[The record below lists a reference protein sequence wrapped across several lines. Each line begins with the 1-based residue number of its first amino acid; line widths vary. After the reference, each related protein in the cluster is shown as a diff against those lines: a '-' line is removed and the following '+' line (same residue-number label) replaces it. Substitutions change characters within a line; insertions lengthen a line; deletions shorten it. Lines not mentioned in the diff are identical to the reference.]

1 MENNN
6 RRANPLIRVIGY
18 IALIL
23 VTAVGLWEIGAKFTN
38 GPIDEGTTQLVPWG
52 IWVSGYIFFLGL
64 SAGSFLISTLIYVF
78 GVQQLEEAGPA
89 ALVQAL
95 GCLLLGGLLIV
106 ADAGHP
112 ERIYMVLLYFN
123 PTSVMAHMGLF
134 YNLYIAIVIAEIYLV
149 MRPRFVRNVQSGKR
163 PTWLYRLFSLGS
175 TRLDR
180 KSLTRDRKWLMVLG
194 ILGIPAAVIVHGGVG
209 TIFAVAKARPNWLGG
224 LFPLL
229 FIVSALTSGGALLT
243 YLTAAFGRMPHE
255 RKLKLVSF
263 LAKLT
268 MGFLLLDALIMFAD
282 ILTTSYTAIPS
293 GSSTDALVLFGS
305 YKWIFWIVQVAL
317 GLVIPVF
324 LVANPETNRSLG
336 WLGLAGFLVVIGM
349 FGARLPLVIP
359 PQITPLFDMQLGAY
373 NHIRYAYGYAPSTSD
388 LLVMLGVFAFG
399 IWMMLGARKYLPMDA
414 EIHQDAQR
422 RGEVTSCNIV
432 HGKQI
437 TRLVRKWIGV
447 AS

>member
-1 MENNN
+1 
-6 RRANPLIRVIGY
+6 VIGY
-18 IALIL
+18 IALIT
-23 VTAVGLWEIGAKFTN
+23 VTAVGLWEIAAKFLN

-78 GVQQLEEAGPA
+78 GVKQLEEAGPA

-95 GCLLLGGLLIV
+95 GCLLLGGILIV

-112 ERIYMVLLYFN
+112 ERIYMVLLHFN
-123 PTSVMAHMGLF
+123 PTSVMAYMGLF
-134 YNLYIAIVIAEIYLV
+134 YNVYIVIVIAEIYLV
-149 MRPRFVRNVQSGKR
+149 MRPRFVQYVQSEKR
-163 PTWLYRLFSLGS
+163 PSWLYSILSLGS
-175 TRLDR
+175 RRLDR
-180 KSLTRDRKWLMVLG
+180 ESFLRDRKWLMILG

-243 YLTAAFGRMPHE
+243 FLTAAFGKMPRE

-263 LAKLT
+263 LAQLT
-268 MGFLLLDALIMFAD
+268 IGFLLLDALIMFAD
-282 ILTTSYTAIPS
+282 MFTTSYTAIPS
-293 GSSTDALVLFGS
+293 GASTDNLVLVGP
-305 YKWIFWIVQVAL
+305 YKWIFWIVEVAL
-317 GLVIPVF
+317 GLVIPVL
-324 LVANPETNRSLG
+324 LVASPRTNKTLG

-349 FGARLPLVIP
+349 FGARLTLVIP

-373 NHIRYAYGYAPSTSD
+373 NHIRYAYGYAPSASD

-399 IWMMLGARKYLPMDA
+399 IWMMLGARKYLPMDVG
-414 EIHQDAQR
+414 IDQDAQQ
-422 RGEVTSCNIV
+422 RGEVTS
-432 HGKQI
+432 
-437 TRLVRKWIGV
+437 
-447 AS
+447 

>member
-1 MENNN
+1 MENSN

-23 VTAVGLWEIGAKFTN
+23 VTAVGLWEMVAKFMN

-95 GCLLLGGLLIV
+95 GCLLLGGILIV
-106 ADAGHP
+106 LDAGHP

-123 PTSVMAHMGLF
+123 PTSVMAHMGFF
-134 YNLYIAIVIAEIYLV
+134 YNVYIAIVIAEIYLV
-149 MRPRFVRNVQSGKR
+149 MRPRFVRNVQSAKR

-243 YLTAAFGRMPHE
+243 FLTAAFGKMPRE
-255 RKLKLVSF
+255 RKLNLVSF

-305 YKWIFWIVQVAL
+305 YKWIFWIVQVVL

-349 FGARLPLVIP
+349 FGARLTLVIP

-422 RGEVTSCNIV
+422 RGEVTS
-432 HGKQI
+432 
-437 TRLVRKWIGV
+437 
-447 AS
+447 

>member
-1 MENNN
+1 MGTKNNEG
-6 RRANPLIRVIGY
+6 NPLTRVIGY
-18 IALIL
+18 IVLII
-23 VTAVGLWEIGAKFTN
+23 VTAVGLWEISAKFVN

-78 GVQQLEEAGPA
+78 GVKQLEEAGPA

-134 YNLYIAIVIAEIYLV
+134 YNVYIAIVIAEIYLV
-149 MRPRFVRNVQSGKR
+149 MRPAFVQNVQSGKP
-163 PTWLYRLFSLGS
+163 PTWLYRILSLGS

-180 KSLTRDRKWLMVLG
+180 ESFLRDRKWLMILG

-243 YLTAAFGRMPHE
+243 FLTAAFGKMPRE

-268 MGFLLLDALIMFAD
+268 IGFLLLDALIMFAD

-305 YKWIFWIVQVAL
+305 YRWVFWIVQVAL

-324 LVANPETNRSLG
+324 LVVSPATRQSLG
-336 WLGLAGFLVVIGM
+336 WLGLAGLLVVIGM
-349 FGARLPLVIP
+349 FGARLTLVIP

-373 NHIRYAYGYAPSTSD
+373 NHIRYAYGYAPSTGD

-399 IWMMLGARKYLPMDA
+399 IWMMLGARKYLPMDV
-414 EIHQDAQR
+414 EIHQDVQR
-422 RGEVTSCNIV
+422 RGEVTS
-432 HGKQI
+432 
-437 TRLVRKWIGV
+437 
-447 AS
+447 